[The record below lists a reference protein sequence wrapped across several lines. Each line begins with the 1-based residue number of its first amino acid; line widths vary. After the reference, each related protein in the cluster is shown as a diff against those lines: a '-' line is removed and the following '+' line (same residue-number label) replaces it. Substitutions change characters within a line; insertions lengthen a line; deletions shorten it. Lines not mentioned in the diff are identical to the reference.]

1 MLPEIEN
8 LREIARRCQA
18 GEPLDGDL
26 CGWLGS
32 SLDDFLNQR
41 RHSLDKAL
49 GLRGPQGGV
58 PWWLEDA
65 IRKRNAALRELA
77 ERLCGGGSARAPVA
91 EVHRQTR
98 HYAGTSWNCDRHRDE
113 MPKAYAGTP
122 KACLWRAFKSGAAM
136 PVCERQLRGIL
147 GH

>member
-1 MLPEIEN
+1 MLPEIDN

-18 GEPLDGDL
+18 GEPLNSDL
-26 CGWLGS
+26 SRWLGS

-41 RHSLDKAL
+41 SPSLGEAF
-49 GLRGPQGGV
+49 GLRGAQGGV

-77 ERLCGGGSARAPVA
+77 ECLRSDDSTTALTR
-91 EVHRQTR
+91 EVHRLTL
-98 HYAGTSWNCDRHRDE
+98 HYAGTSWNRDRCCDE
-113 MPKAYAGTP
+113 MPRAYAGTH

-136 PVCERQLRGIL
+136 PVCERQLRSIL
-147 GH
+147 AH